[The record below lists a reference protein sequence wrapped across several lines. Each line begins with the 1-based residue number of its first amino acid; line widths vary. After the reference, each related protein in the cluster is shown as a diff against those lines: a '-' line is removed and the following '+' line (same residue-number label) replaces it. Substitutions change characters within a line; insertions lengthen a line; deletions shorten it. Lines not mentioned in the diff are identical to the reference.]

1 MRRVTLRYHSLEE
14 ALLQFDAGALPNGCR
29 IVVSWG
35 WWDTLSD
42 TERDSYRTRCE
53 VRGVRLS
60 TDHQISRHFVEI
72 NGSDAPPLSTEH
84 GA

>member
-1 MRRVTLRYHSLEE
+1 MTLRYHSLEE
-14 ALLQFDAGALPNGCR
+14 ALVQADAGSLPKGCR
-29 IVVSWG
+29 IVVSWS
-35 WWDTLSD
+35 WWDALSD

-53 VRGVRLS
+53 ARGVTLS

-72 NGSDAPPLSTEH
+72 NESDAPPLSTER